1 MVYSLEALFLRCH
14 NVVKHVFNDIIML
27 NRLQRIKYYIIQFNF
42 MNIIIIKYMVFTL
55 IKCYSKILQR
65 DKQMNINK
73 KIYTE
78 FIGLRV
84 TKEEKDLFF
93 KEVMQE
99 KKDKLSVKLRE
110 YILSKVSGR
119 LFMSILSGRTRIIRW
134 K

>member
-1 MVYSLEALFLRCH
+1 
-14 NVVKHVFNDIIML
+14 
-27 NRLQRIKYYIIQFNF
+27 
-42 MNIIIIKYMVFTL
+42 
-55 IKCYSKILQR
+55 
-65 DKQMNINK
+65 MNINK